1 MSDPTMLFHALAEDD
16 TPIEV
21 WTWDTGNVDQFYLTV
36 GQHDVR
42 LPHAPSPGFLIELAV
57 LLRKAA

>member
-1 MSDPTMLFHALAEDD
+1 MLFHGLASDD

-21 WTWDTGNVDQFYLTV
+21 WTWDLEFYLMV
-36 GQHDVR
+36 GQRDVK
-42 LPHAPSPGFLIELAV
+42 LPHAPSPEFYAELTA

>member
-1 MSDPTMLFHALAEDD
+1 MSDPTMLFHGLASDD

-21 WTWDTGNVDQFYLTV
+21 WTWDLEFYLMV
-36 GQHDVR
+36 GQRDVR
-42 LPHAPSPGFLIELAV
+42 LPHAPSPEFYTELTA